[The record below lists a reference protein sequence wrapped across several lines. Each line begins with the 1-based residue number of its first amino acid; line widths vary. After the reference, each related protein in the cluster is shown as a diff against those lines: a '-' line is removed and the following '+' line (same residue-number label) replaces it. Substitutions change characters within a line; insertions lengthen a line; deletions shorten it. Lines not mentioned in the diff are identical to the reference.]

1 MQLGQYQEGH
11 INWFYTKNKSLTII
25 GGHLGFWQL
34 WWYVNFFRIF
44 HPFCHP
50 QKVMYRGK
58 FCISL
63 IIRSWDKK
71 ISIFFFIFFFWGGG
85 GGAVLWIF
93 MRGNFSSYICLSL
106 KKRVVCP
113 LDLNANILK
122 IISCSEWWFL
132 HFPLPQNRY
141 FQKSCAVVE
150 VAVRPNMMEDLL
162 ILHFRNPW
170 HNSFLEKY
178 RLHCFTAFCAC
189 SSSISLDMCIK

>member
-63 IIRSWDKK
+63 IIRSWDKN
-71 ISIFFFIFFFWGGG
+71 FFFFFFLGGG
-85 GGAVLWIF
+85 GGGGGGGCSLDFHEGQLFVIYLFKSQKACRMSTWF
-93 MRGNFSSYICLSL
+93 ECKYFEDNFLF
-106 KKRVVCP
+106 RVVIFTFP
-113 LDLNANILK
+113 PTPKSLFSK
-122 IISCSEWWFL
+122 IMCSS
-132 HFPLPQNRY
+132 RS
-141 FQKSCAVVE
+141 SCA
-150 VAVRPNMMEDLL
+150 A
-162 ILHFRNPW
+162 
-170 HNSFLEKY
+170 
-178 RLHCFTAFCAC
+178 
-189 SSSISLDMCIK
+189 